1 MTERTQRA
9 GTTSP
14 DGPATT
20 GNRNVGAT
28 GGRALRPRNWSPVR
42 AVTRRLSSDGAQSG
56 EPTADRRRS
65 AVVDCALYL
74 DGQRQAG
81 DWDYADALAAARS
94 AEAGFVWLGLHEPE
108 LAEMTEIATTY
119 GLHELAVEDAVKAQ
133 QRPKLERFGEVSFLV
148 LRTARYCEHT
158 ELTENSEVVE
168 TGQVMLFIG
177 PQFVVSVRH
186 GDACRLAPVREEL
199 EARRELL
206 LNGPWAVAYAIT
218 DRVVDLYLEVADQLE
233 DDMDVLETE
242 VFDRQT
248 SGRIQRI
255 YQMKRE
261 LVEFK
266 RAVMPLQRP
275 LVTLT
280 SQMNRDVPKEVRRY
294 FRDVQDHLSRT
305 VEQVNSYDDLLNSI
319 LQARLA
325 QVTVDQ
331 NNDMRKIAAWAAI
344 AAVWTAIAGIYGMNF
359 DFMPEL
365 RMTYGYPVVLA
376 LMLSIS
382 LALYRWFRRND
393 WL

>member
-1 MTERTQRA
+1 MTDRGQRGRTA
-9 GTTSP
+9 SP
-14 DGPATT
+14 S
-20 GNRNVGAT
+20 
-28 GGRALRPRNWSPVR
+28 GGRVLRPRDWAAPVR
-42 AVTRRLSSDGAQSG
+42 AMTRRLNPDNLQGP
-56 EPTADRRRS
+56 PTPAGPQRS
-65 AVVDCALYL
+65 AVVDCALYV
-74 DGQRQAG
+74 DGRRQPG
-81 DWDYADALAAARS
+81 DWRYADALAAARREEN
-94 AEAGFVWLGLHEPE
+94 AFVWLGLHEPE
-108 LAEMTEIATTY
+108 LAEMTAIAATY

-133 QRPKLERFGEVSFLV
+133 QRPKLEQFGEVSFLV
-148 LRTARYCEHT
+148 LRTARYCEHA

-177 PQFVVSVRH
+177 PNFLISVRH
-186 GDACRLAPVREEL
+186 GDACRLAPVRADL
-199 EARRELL
+199 ETKQDLL
-206 LNGPWAVAYAIT
+206 LHGPWSVAYAVT
-218 DRVVDLYLEVADQLE
+218 DRVVDIYLEVADRLE
-233 DDMDVLETE
+233 DDLDTLEVE
-242 VFDRQT
+242 VFDRQA

-266 RAVMPLQRP
+266 RAVTPLQRP
-275 LVTLT
+275 LMTLT
-280 SQMNRDVPKEVRRY
+280 AQLNRDVPDEIRRY

-359 DFMPEL
+359 DVMPEL

-376 LMLSIS
+376 LMLAIS
-382 LALYRWFRRND
+382 LALYRWFRRNG

>member
-1 MTERTQRA
+1 M
-9 GTTSP
+9 
-14 DGPATT
+14 
-20 GNRNVGAT
+20 
-28 GGRALRPRNWSPVR
+28 
-42 AVTRRLSSDGAQSG
+42 TRRLASDASPPVP
-56 EPTADRRRS
+56 EPAGRRRDS
-65 AVVDCALYL
+65 VVDCALYV
-74 DGQRQAG
+74 DGKRQSG
-81 DWDYADALAAARS
+81 NWTYAEALAAARQ
-94 AEAGFVWLGLHEPE
+94 ADDGFVWLGLHEPE
-108 LAEMTEIATTY
+108 LAEMTEIAATY

-133 QRPKLERFGEVSFLV
+133 QRPKLEQFGDVSFLV

-158 ELTENSEVVE
+158 ELTETSEVVE

-177 PQFVVSVRH
+177 PNFLISVRH
-186 GDACRLAPVREEL
+186 GDACRLAPVRADL
-199 EARRELL
+199 ETKRELL
-206 LNGPWAVAYAIT
+206 LHGPWAVAYAVT

-233 DDMDVLETE
+233 DDLDILETE
-242 VFDRQT
+242 VFDRQAT
-248 SGRIQRI
+248 GRIQRI

-266 RAVMPLQRP
+266 RAVVPLQRP
-275 LVTLT
+275 LMTLT
-280 SQMNRDVPKEVRRY
+280 AQMNRDVPKEIRRY

-359 DFMPEL
+359 EFMPEL
-365 RMTYGYPVVLA
+365 KWTYGYPTILA
-376 LMLSIS
+376 LMLGIS
-382 LALYRWFRRND
+382 LALYRWFRRNG

>member
-1 MTERTQRA
+1 M
-9 GTTSP
+9 
-14 DGPATT
+14 
-20 GNRNVGAT
+20 
-28 GGRALRPRNWSPVR
+28 
-42 AVTRRLSSDGAQSG
+42 TRRLNSDGTPPSENPAG
-56 EPTADRRRS
+56 PRRS
-65 AVVDCALYL
+65 ATVDCGLYL
-74 DGQRQAG
+74 DGRRQAG
-81 DWDYADALAAARS
+81 DWDYAKALAAARR
-94 AEAGFVWLGLHEPE
+94 AETGFVWLGLHEPD
-108 LAEMTEIATTY
+108 LTEMTEIAATY

-148 LRTARYCEHT
+148 LRTARYCEHA
-158 ELTENSEVVE
+158 ELTENSDVVE

-177 PQFVVSVRH
+177 PQFLISVRH

-199 EARRELL
+199 ETRQELL
-206 LNGPWAVAYAIT
+206 LHGPWAVAYAIT
-218 DRVVDLYLEVADQLE
+218 DRVVDLYLEVADRLE

-242 VFDRQT
+242 VFDRQS

-275 LVTLT
+275 LLALAT
-280 SQMNRDVPKEVRRY
+280 QMNRDVPKEVRRY

-365 RMTYGYPVVLA
+365 KMTYGYPVVLA
-376 LMLSIS
+376 LMLTIS
-382 LALYRWFRRND
+382 LTLYRWFRRND

>member
-1 MTERTQRA
+1 MTDRIQRGRGAATNGQRA
-9 GTTSP
+9 TTESGSTA
-14 DGPATT
+14 D
-20 GNRNVGAT
+20 
-28 GGRALRPRNWSPVR
+28 GGRILRPRSWSPVR
-42 AVTRRLSSDGAQSG
+42 AVTRRLNPDGAQPVTH
-56 EPTADRRRS
+56 PTAPSRS
-65 AVVDCALYL
+65 AIVDCALYL
-74 DGQRQAG
+74 DGQRQTG
-81 DWDYADALAAARS
+81 DWDYAEALAAARR
-94 AEAGFVWLGLHEPE
+94 AETGFVWLGLHEPD
-108 LAEMTEIATTY
+108 LAEMTEIAATY

-133 QRPKLERFGEVSFLV
+133 QRPKLERFGDVSFLV

-158 ELTENSEVVE
+158 ELTETSDVVE

-177 PQFVVSVRH
+177 PQFLISVRH

-199 EARRELL
+199 EARQELL
-206 LNGPWAVAYAIT
+206 SHGPWAVAYAIT
-218 DRVVDLYLEVADQLE
+218 DRVVDLYLEVADRLE
-233 DDMDVLETE
+233 DDMDALEAE
-242 VFDRQT
+242 VFDRQS

-275 LVTLT
+275 LLALT
-280 SQMNRDVPKEVRRY
+280 TQMNREVPKEVRRY

-359 DFMPEL
+359 DFMPEVHWI
-365 RMTYGYPVVLA
+365 YGYPVVMS
-376 LMLSIS
+376 LMVTIS

>member
-1 MTERTQRA
+1 MTDRIERGRPAAQK
-9 GTTSP
+9 G
-14 DGPATT
+14 GP
-20 GNRNVGAT
+20 G
-28 GGRALRPRNWSPVR
+28 LRPRAWAAPVR
-42 AVTRRLSSDGAQSG
+42 AMTRILNADGSPRTAAPAGPGRSG
-56 EPTADRRRS
+56 I
-65 AVVDCALYL
+65 VDCGLYV
-74 DGQRQAG
+74 DGKRQPG
-81 DWDYADALAAARS
+81 EWNYADALAAARR
-94 AEAGFVWLGLHEPE
+94 ERHGFVWLGLHEPG
-108 LAEMTEIATTY
+108 LDEMTAIAATF

-133 QRPKLERFGEVSFLV
+133 QRPKLERFGEVTFLV

-177 PQFVVSVRH
+177 PNFLISVRH
-186 GDACRLAPVREEL
+186 GDACRLAPVRADL
-199 EARRELL
+199 EAKRDLL
-206 LNGPWAVAYAIT
+206 LHGPWAVAYAIT

-233 DDMDVLETE
+233 DDLDVLEAD
-242 VFDRQT
+242 VFDRQGT
-248 SGRIQRI
+248 GRIQRI

-275 LVTLT
+275 LLTLT
-280 SQMNRDVPKEVRRY
+280 SQVNREVPQEVRRY

-344 AAVWTAIAGIYGMNF
+344 GAVWTAIAGIYGMNF
-359 DFMPEL
+359 KYMPEL
-365 RMTYGYPVVLA
+365 GWTYGYPGVWA
-376 LMLSIS
+376 LMLVSS
-382 LALYRWFRRND
+382 FTLYRLFRRNG